1 MGKDEVKVLGMWAS
15 PFCMRVK
22 IALAEKGV
30 TYEEIL
36 ENDLFGEKSALLLK
50 SNPVHKQVPV
60 LLHGDKPV
68 VESTNII
75 TYIDEVWPSPPLL
88 PACAYE
94 RSRARFW
101 ADFIDRKVFSAGRGI
116 WMANGEEQVESS
128 KTEFLDILIYLDG
141 TLGDKD
147 YFTGDTFGL
156 VDILLIG
163 VTSWFCVFEKYG
175 NFKVA
180 DHYPKL
186 GAWMERC
193 YARQSVLDAQIDSN
207 NLFDLVSMIRQTNG
221 LQ

>member
-1 MGKDEVKVLGMWAS
+1 MGKDEVKVLSMWAS
-15 PFCMRVK
+15 PFCTRVK

-30 TYEEIL
+30 AYEEIL
-36 ENDLFGEKSALLLK
+36 ENDLFGDKSKLLLE

-60 LLHGDKPV
+60 LLHNDKPI

-75 TYIDEVWPSPPLL
+75 TYIDQVWPSPPLM

-94 RSRARFW
+94 RSRTRFW

-116 WMANGEEQVESS
+116 WMGKEEEQVEES
-128 KTEFLDILIYLDG
+128 KKEFLDALMYLDG

-147 YFTGDTFGL
+147 YFSGDSFGM

-163 VTSWFCVFEKYG
+163 LTSWFSAFEKYG
-175 NFKVA
+175 NFKVE

-186 GAWMERC
+186 SAWIKRC
-193 YARQSVLDAQIDSN
+193 YARQTVSESIIDSDKVC
-207 NLFDLVSMIRQTNG
+207 DLVAMVRQMNG
-221 LQ
+221 LE

>member
-1 MGKDEVKVLGMWAS
+1 MGKDNEVKVLSMWAS

-30 TYEEIL
+30 AYEEIM
-36 ENDLFGEKSALLLK
+36 ENDLFGDKSPLLLK
-50 SNPVHKQVPV
+50 CNPVHKQVPV

-68 VESTNII
+68 LESTNII
-75 TYIDEVWPSPPLL
+75 TYIDQVWTSPALL

-94 RSRARFW
+94 KSRARFW
-101 ADFIDRKVFSAGRGI
+101 ADFIDRKVFSAGREI
-116 WMANGEEQVESS
+116 WMANGEQVESR
-128 KTEFLDILIYLDG
+128 KTEFLDILMFLDG

-147 YFTGDTFGL
+147 YFTDDTFGL

-163 VTSWFCVFEKYG
+163 VASWFCVFEKYG
-175 NFKVA
+175 NFTVE

-186 GAWMERC
+186 AAWIKRC
-193 YARQSVLDAQIDSN
+193 NARQSVLDAQINSD
-207 NLFDLVSMIRQTNG
+207 NLFDMVSMIRQMNG